1 MYADGGLSG
10 AVGAW
15 GMILVNG
22 FITEDLVAAGKHRQ
36 GGAMALKQH
45 TLETDFLVAGGGLA
59 GVCAAIAAAR
69 RGSRVVLVQDRSV
82 LGGNASSEIKMHV
95 VGADC
100 HGKKPGCRESGIVE
114 ELRLEDALRNP
125 HRCYSQWD
133 LLLYEK
139 VKLEPNIT
147 LLLDTDVVG
156 AVVEN
161 GVIVS
166 ARAVRNPTE
175 DEFLIR
181 AKFFADCTGDGRL
194 GAEAGADYHV
204 GREAKSDHGETLAQE
219 VADRHTL
226 GSSILITG
234 RKHDAPQPF
243 IAPSWIRKFQKSD
256 FKHRPINSY
265 EYGYWWFEWGGQI
278 DTLKDN
284 ETIRHELLRIALGV
298 WDYVKNSGDHPDSAN
313 WALDWVGALPGKR
326 ESRRFLGP
334 HVLKEQDVLGG
345 RIFEDQVA
353 YGGWAIDLHPPSG
366 VDVPDEQP
374 FTPTG
379 FSHLYSIPLG
389 CYHSRNIGNLFFA
402 GRNISATHVAF
413 ASTRV
418 MATCAVGGQA
428 IGTAAALWRGAS
440 GNDIRQLATKENVAA
455 LQQALLKD
463 DAYLPAT
470 SNTDAADLARV
481 AKISATS
488 EAGPAARA
496 ANVVDGVTRD
506 LKAVWGPWSS
516 DSVHRWESAGLPA
529 TLALELPSAV
539 SIRELHLTFDTNFEK
554 ELILTMSDHHTKKS
568 APRSAQPE
576 TVKAYRILVD
586 GKVAVEETG
595 NYLRKRVHTLASP
608 VTGAKV
614 ELEVLATHGAPAAR
628 VFEVRIYSA

>member
-1 MYADGGLSG
+1 M
-10 AVGAW
+10 
-15 GMILVNG
+15 NG
-22 FITEDLVAAGKHRQ
+22 FTITSLVVLRKPWQ
-36 GGAMALKQH
+36 GGCMALKQH

-59 GVCAAIAAAR
+59 GVCAAVAAAR
-69 RGSRVVLVQDRSV
+69 NGSRVVLVQDRSV
-82 LGGNASSEIKMHV
+82 LGGNASSEIKMHI

-100 HGKKPGCRESGIVE
+100 HGQKPGCRESGIME

-139 VKLEPNIT
+139 VKMEPNIT

-156 AVVEN
+156 ATVEN

-175 DEFLIR
+175 DEFLIH

-194 GAEAGADYHV
+194 GVEAGADYHV
-204 GREAKSDHGETLAQE
+204 GREARSDYGETLARD
-219 VADRHTL
+219 VADRQTL

-234 RKHDAPQPF
+234 RQYDTPQTF

-256 FKHRPINSY
+256 FKHRPIGSY
-265 EYGYWWFEWGGQI
+265 EYGYWWFEWGGQL
-278 DTLKDN
+278 DSLKDN
-284 ETIRHELLRIALGV
+284 EAIRHELLRIALGV
-298 WDYVKNSGDHPDSAN
+298 WDYIKNSGDHPGSAN

-345 RIFEDQVA
+345 RVFEDQVA
-353 YGGWAIDLHPPSG
+353 YGGWAIDIHPPSG
-366 VDVPDEQP
+366 VDVPDEP
-374 FTPTG
+374 PYTPTR
-379 FSHLYSIPLG
+379 FDHLYSIPLG
-389 CYHSRNIGNLFFA
+389 SYHSRNIGNLFFA

-418 MATCAVGGQA
+418 MATCAIGGQA
-428 IGTAAALWRGAS
+428 IGTAAALWREAAT
-440 GNDIRQLATKENVAA
+440 NDIRVLATKGNVSA

-463 DAYLPAT
+463 DAWLLGVANADP
-470 SNTDAADLARV
+470 ADLARG
-481 AKISATS
+481 AKVSASS
-488 EAGPAARA
+488 EASPA

-516 DSVHRWESAGLPA
+516 DSEHGWESAALPA

-539 SIRELHLTFDTNFEK
+539 SIREIHLTFDTHFEK
-554 ELILTMSDHHTKKS
+554 ELILSMSDHHTRKS

-576 TVKAYRILVD
+576 TVKAYRVRVD
-586 GKVAVEETG
+586 DKVVAEESG
-595 NYLRKRVHTLASP
+595 NYLRKRVHTLAAP
-608 VTGAKV
+608 VVGRKV
-614 ELEVLATHGAPAAR
+614 ELEVLATNGAPTAR
-628 VFEVRIYSA
+628 VFEVRLYA

>member
-1 MYADGGLSG
+1 
-10 AVGAW
+10 
-15 GMILVNG
+15 
-22 FITEDLVAAGKHRQ
+22 
-36 GGAMALKQH
+36 MALKQH
-45 TLETDFLVAGGGLA
+45 NLETDFLVAGGGLA

-69 RGSRVVLVQDRSV
+69 NGSRVVLVQDRSV

-100 HGKKPGCRESGIVE
+100 HGKKPGCRESGIME

-139 VKLEPNIT
+139 VKMEPGIT

-156 AVVEN
+156 ATVEN
-161 GVIVS
+161 GLIVS

-175 DEFLIR
+175 DEFTIR

-194 GAEAGADYHV
+194 GVEAGADHHV
-204 GREAKSDHGETLAQE
+204 GREAKSDYGETLARD
-219 VADRHTL
+219 VADRQTL

-234 RKHDAPQPF
+234 RKHDAPQAF
-243 IAPSWIRKFQKSD
+243 IAPSWSRKFQKSD
-256 FKHRPINSY
+256 FRHRPINSY
-265 EYGYWWFEWGGQI
+265 EYGYWWFEWGGQL

-326 ESRRFLGP
+326 ESRRFLGS

-366 VDVPDEQP
+366 VDVPDEP
-374 FTPTG
+374 PYTPTG
-379 FSHLYSIPLG
+379 FDHLYTIPLG

-418 MATCAVGGQA
+418 MATCAIGGQA
-428 IGTAAALWRGAS
+428 IGTAAALWREAATG
-440 GNDIRQLATKENVAA
+440 DIRKLATRENVSA
-455 LQQALLKD
+455 LQQALLKG
-463 DAYLPAT
+463 DAYLPGVAN
-470 SNTDAADLARV
+470 SDANDLARA
-481 AKISATS
+481 AKVSASSESGSAT
-488 EAGPAARA
+488 RA
-496 ANVVDGVTRD
+496 ANAVDGVTRD
-506 LKAVWGPWSS
+506 LKAIWGPWSS
-516 DSVHRWESAGLPA
+516 DSAHRWESAALPA
-529 TLALELPSAV
+529 TLALELPAPAA
-539 SIRELHLTFDTNFEK
+539 IREIHLTFDTNFEK
-554 ELILTMSDHHTKKS
+554 ELVLSMSDHHTNKS

-576 TVKAYRILVD
+576 TIKAYRIRVD
-586 GKVAVEETG
+586 GKVVVEETG
-595 NYLRKRVHTLASP
+595 NYLRKRVHTLAAP
-608 VTGAKV
+608 VSGRKV
-614 ELEVLATHGAPAAR
+614 ELEVLATNGAPTAR
-628 VFEVRIYSA
+628 VFEVRLYA